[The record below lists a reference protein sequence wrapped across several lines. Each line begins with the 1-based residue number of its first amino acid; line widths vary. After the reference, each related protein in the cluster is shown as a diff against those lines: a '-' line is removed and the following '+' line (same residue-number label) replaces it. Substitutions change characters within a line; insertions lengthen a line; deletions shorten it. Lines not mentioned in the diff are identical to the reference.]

1 LNEYMETMNKGS
13 EQIHLPQTIEELH
26 KQIDWYSLDAFK
38 LDRLRELAREY
49 EERIPDWE
57 GYQLLLEEAKR
68 MEADYSASMPPLPFP
83 VVCSVEEYST
93 IQAKGDQISKEWI
106 QWILSNLVEGS
117 QPDQL
122 AYSRAIIRKACQ
134 ALEKQ
139 GKDSSELEWTMMN
152 IPYSFKDYLKEQLEL
167 LPESEDCFE
176 TVHKI
181 KTDWELDKLE
191 RLFADLIQQKVVQKS
206 AYSLIRHRFTRDDQQ
221 KVPPNTPLI
230 DWIPSK
236 RGRPNGKRNRSEN
249 RLTAGGAALRAF
261 IKAMNIEDQDPMK
274 HFTING
280 ELKESDLKG
289 GGSDD
294 DHHVAMKRLINKHR

>member
-1 LNEYMETMNKGS
+1 MGTMNKGS

-122 AYSRAIIRKACQ
+122 AYSRAIIRKVCQ

-139 GKDSSELEWTMMN
+139 GKDSSELEWTMMG
-152 IPYSFKDYLKEQLEL
+152 ISLDFRQFLKNQLENLPAEGANSQPL
-167 LPESEDCFE
+167 LVS
-176 TVHKI
+176 KI
-181 KTDWELDKLE
+181 QTEWKLE
-191 RLFADLIQQKVVQKS
+191 KLESVFSRLIQQEVVDES
-206 AYSLIRHRFTRDDQQ
+206 AYHLIRKRFSRDDDQQ
-221 KVPPNTPLI
+221 VPAGTPLI
-230 DWIPSK
+230 DWCSAK
-236 RGRPNGKRNRSEN
+236 TGRPQE
-249 RLTAGGAALRAF
+249 TAQSSWIILKPGPVTLRAF
-261 IKAMNIEDQDPMK
+261 IKEMGISKSEAVN
-274 HFTING
+274 HFTVGKKRLKN
-280 ELKESDLKG
+280 ELKE
-289 GGSDD
+289 GGSDAS
-294 DHHVAMKRLINKHR
+294 HHKAMVSFLNMYR